1 MGNLRSQVFRGLKWQ
16 AISIVGR
23 QGLSFVVFTTL
34 ARLLNPSAIGQ
45 VGLVAVY
52 LGLVSMLAE
61 QSIGAALI
69 QRATLDDDHI
79 HTAFWINLSYAVI
92 LCGSTIAFAVPI

>member
-23 QGLSFVVFTTL
+23 QVLSFVVFTTL
-34 ARLLNPSAIGQ
+34 ARLLNPSAFGQ

-52 LGLVSMLAE
+52 LGLVSM
-61 QSIGAALI
+61 
-69 QRATLDDDHI
+69 
-79 HTAFWINLSYAVI
+79 
-92 LCGSTIAFAVPI
+92 